1 MKRFFAILLL
11 LSILITTGCA
21 PDRCAQDILLRFCE
35 EYPISA
41 NVYSSLSD
49 EGEAGYID
57 KDMLNT
63 LYGTDKLGIGEFA
76 LALYGKVDTVREVG
90 VFVIEMGDDEL
101 ELTELISRRIDF
113 LSSFTDGEGFIRK
126 YRGVIVYG
134 FVDNA
139 SSATA
144 LFDRII

>member
-1 MKRFFAILLL
+1 M
-11 LSILITTGCA
+11 
-21 PDRCAQDILLRFCE
+21 
-35 EYPISA
+35 
-41 NVYSSLSD
+41 
-49 EGEAGYID
+49 
-57 KDMLNT
+57 
-63 LYGTDKLGIGEFA
+63 
-76 LALYGKVDTVREVG
+76 
-90 VFVIEMGDDEL
+90 IEMGDDEL